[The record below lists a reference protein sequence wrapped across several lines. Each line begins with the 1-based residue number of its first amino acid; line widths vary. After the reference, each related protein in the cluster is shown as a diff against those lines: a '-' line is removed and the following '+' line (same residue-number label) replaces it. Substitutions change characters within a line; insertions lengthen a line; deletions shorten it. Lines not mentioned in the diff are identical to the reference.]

1 MIRCYLYASVTTTP
15 ELRMVYDRIRKILDR
30 PDVLLA
36 ANIDGTV
43 RGSIGLDQTDPNQGP
58 ALERVDAFV
67 IEGTR
72 ADTEVGFLLA
82 HAIALKKPTLYL
94 YQRGTVAKILSHLSL
109 KELPAWIRLVSYQER
124 SLERQV
130 EDFLLATGGKEI
142 KPAPRIKFTLRI
154 TSLIEDFLRFKTV
167 NTKTS
172 KADWVRDR
180 LEQLMHDDPDWQKEL
195 QRRRASGQ

>member
-1 MIRCYLYASVTTTP
+1 MIRCYLYAPVTTDTGRRS
-15 ELRMVYDRIRKILDR
+15 LYDRIRKTLDR

-43 RGSIGLDQTDPNQGP
+43 RGSIGLDSTDEAP

-67 IEGTR
+67 LEGTE
-72 ADTEVGFLLA
+72 ADTEIGFLLA
-82 HAIALKKPTLYL
+82 HAMALKKPTLYL

-109 KELPAWIRLVSYQER
+109 KELPNWIRLVSYQDR
-124 SLERQV
+124 SLERQI
-130 EDFLLATGGKEI
+130 EDFLQATGGKAI
-142 KPAPRIKFTLRI
+142 KPAPRIKFTLRV

-172 KADWVRDR
+172 KADWVRNW
-180 LEQLMHDDPDWQKEL
+180 LEQVMAEDEDWQKHL
-195 QRRRASGQ
+195 RRRRDGAE